1 MTSVADVTF
10 ALLREAWSA
19 LGGGTD
25 LLALVD
31 LTGDGAGLLP
41 STPPAMVAAVSV
53 STLAASV
60 LDAARRAR
68 PPASILIDAEH
79 VAVAAATLTDA
90 GAQYAPTGRRG
101 DDRQTTRPTSSPLS
115 PANPSNIK
123 TSTAKPGSNPASPP
137 VFPPTT
143 PTCSGYS
150 PRPSPL
156 ATALARTMMSKASPR
171 HRQPA
176 SPTSSDAPRNPGLDT
191 DSTDESPIR

>member
-41 STPPAMVAAVSV
+41 STLPALPAMVAAVSV

-60 LDAARRAR
+60 LEAARRAR

-79 VAVAAATLTDA
+79 VAVAAATLTDPDA
-90 GAQYAPTGRRG
+90 HASAQYAPTGAEAMTVNDAAHVITTITG
-101 DDRQTTRPTSSPLS
+101 QPVKHQDIDRETWVQSSIAAGVPADYTDMLRLLTETIGAGHGSRPNNDVESVTGAPPTSF
-115 PANPSNIK
+115 ADFVRR
-123 TSTAKPGSNPASPP
+123 STNHWIG
-137 VFPPTT
+137 
-143 PTCSGYS
+143 
-150 PRPSPL
+150 
-156 ATALARTMMSKASPR
+156 
-171 HRQPA
+171 H
-176 SPTSSDAPRNPGLDT
+176 
-191 DSTDESPIR
+191 